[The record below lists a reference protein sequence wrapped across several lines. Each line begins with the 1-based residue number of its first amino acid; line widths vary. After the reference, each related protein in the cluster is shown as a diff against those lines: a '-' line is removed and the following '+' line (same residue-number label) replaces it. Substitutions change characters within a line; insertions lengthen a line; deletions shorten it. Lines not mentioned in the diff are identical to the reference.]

1 MDKYVIVKLEKKEYA
16 KSYDDIK
23 EDKYLCKFV
32 LQFSPYPS
40 KAWTPYLENAIK
52 FLNKEDAKAIID
64 ILKINTPYPLQM
76 HVIND
81 R

>member
-1 MDKYVIVKLEKKEYA
+1 MDKYVIVKLENKEYA

-23 EDKYLCKFV
+23 EDKYLCKFE

-40 KAWTPYLENAIK
+40 KAWTSYLENAIK
-52 FLNKEDAKAIID
+52 FFNKENAKAIID

-76 HVIND
+76 YVIND